1 MAKRTFRRKR
11 EQLLRLKT
19 EDEEAYNII
28 LSQGCPDYYGLP
40 SFDDTNLDIE
50 EHDLGMFATLR
61 LDNGKTILIN
71 PHYITT
77 MEFQLIEENPWRN
90 PETERILR
98 ESQERIIRK
107 GLSEIDDDL

>member
-1 MAKRTFRRKR
+1 MVQAKVKKLF
-11 EQLLRLKT
+11 LGNG
-19 EDEEAYNII
+19 EEYDNA
-28 LSQGCPDYYGLP
+28 D
-40 SFDDTNLDIE
+40 LDIE

-61 LDNGKTILIN
+61 LDNGKTILVN

-77 MEFQLIEENPWRN
+77 MELQLIEENPWRN

-98 ESQERIIRK
+98 EAQERIIRK